1 MGNFKNNHKNTK
13 SIILTSKRDGRDK
26 DLSIYKKKKQCKLE
40 KKKTC
45 SIQSNFR
52 KVKKIVKENHNKMK
66 SIKQKTIEKSQNI
79 KHKVFFKE

>member
-40 KKKTC
+40 KKRLA
-45 SIQSNFR
+45 QSR
-52 KVKKIVKENHNKMK
+52 VTLERLKK
-66 SIKQKTIEKSQNI
+66 
-79 KHKVFFKE
+79 